1 MMTSDSSTGPLRVLL
16 VTENDPLYVRQFFD
30 VFFAELPRD
39 RVDLVG
45 VTVSRAFHEP
55 LLKTARR
62 VHRFYGTADFLR
74 LLPRYI
80 LAKLSGQSIAT
91 LAEKR
96 GFPLLPVASV
106 NSQDYIDRVK
116 ALRPEMIVSVAAPEI
131 FKSPLLSVASIGC
144 LNIHSG
150 KIPEYRGMM
159 PTFWQMLEGKPFV
172 TVTVHEMVPKLD
184 AGGVVD
190 TFEFPLSDR
199 DSLDRVISGTKQE
212 GARLMIR
219 VLERIAATRR
229 MPEATPLDMSKARL
243 FKFPQPVDVA
253 KFRARGHRML

>member
-1 MMTSDSSTGPLRVLL
+1 MQSSTNQPLRVLL

-30 VFFAELPRD
+30 VFFDELPRD
-39 RVDLVG
+39 KVELVG
-45 VTVSRAFHEP
+45 VTVARAFHEP

-62 VHRFYGTADFLR
+62 VHRFYGTVDFLR

-80 LAKLSGQSIAT
+80 LAKLSGRSIAA
-91 LAEKR
+91 LASSR
-96 GFPLLPVASV
+96 GFPLVEAASV
-106 NSQDYIDRVK
+106 NSQEYIDAVT

-131 FKSPLLSVASIGC
+131 FKSPLLKVASIGC

-159 PTFWQMLEGKPFV
+159 PTFWQMLEKKPAV

-190 TFEFPLSDR
+190 TFDFALREN

-219 VLERIAATRR
+219 VLERIAATRQ
-229 MPEATPLDMSKARL
+229 MPATTELDMSKARL
-243 FKFPQPVDVA
+243 FKFPQPDDVRR
-253 KFRARGHRML
+253 FRALGHRML

>member
-1 MMTSDSSTGPLRVLL
+1 MENSITQPLRVLL

-45 VTVSRAFHEP
+45 VTVARAFHEP
-55 LLKTARR
+55 LTKTARR
-62 VHRFYGTADFLR
+62 VHRFYGTVDFLR

-80 LAKLSGQSIAT
+80 LAKLSGRSIAS
-91 LAEKR
+91 LAR
-96 GFPLLPVASV
+96 SHGFPLVEAASV
-106 NSQDYIDRVK
+106 NSQEYIDAVT
-116 ALRPEMIVSVAAPEI
+116 ALKPEMIVSVAAPEI
-131 FKSPLLSVASIGC
+131 FKSPLLKVASIGC

-159 PTFWQMLEGKPFV
+159 PTFWQMLEKKPAV

-190 TFEFPLSDR
+190 TFEFPLHES

-219 VLERIAATRR
+219 VLERIAASRQ
-229 MPEATPLDMSKARL
+229 MPRTTELDMSKARL
-243 FKFPQPVDVA
+243 FKFPQPDDVRR
-253 KFRARGHRML
+253 FRAMGHRML

>member
-1 MMTSDSSTGPLRVLL
+1 MMSDSVSAPLRVLL

-80 LAKLSGQSIAT
+80 LAKVAGQSIAT
-91 LAEKR
+91 LAEKH
-96 GFPLLPVASV
+96 GFPILPAASV
-106 NSQDYIDRVK
+106 NAQEYIDRVK

-131 FKSPLLSVASIGC
+131 FKSPLLQIASIGC

-150 KIPEYRGMM
+150 KLPEYRGMM

-190 TFEFPLSDR
+190 TLEFPLQQR

-219 VLERIAATRR
+219 VLEKIAAARS
-229 MPEATPLDMSKARL
+229 MPETTPLDMSKARL
-243 FKFPQPVDVA
+243 FKFPQPADVA
-253 KFRARGHRML
+253 KFRDRGHRML

>member
-1 MMTSDSSTGPLRVLL
+1 MSNTTRQPLRVLL

-30 VFFAELPRD
+30 VFFDELPRD
-39 RVDLVG
+39 RVELVG
-45 VTVSRAFHEP
+45 VTVARAFHEP

-80 LAKLSGQSIAT
+80 AAKLSGRSIAK
-91 LAEKR
+91 LARSR
-96 GFPLLPVASV
+96 GFPLVEAASV
-106 NSQDYIDRVK
+106 NSQEYIDAVT

-131 FKSPLLSVASIGC
+131 FKSPLLKVASIGC

-159 PTFWQMLEGKPFV
+159 PTFWQMLERKPAV

-190 TFEFPLSDR
+190 TFEFPLHGS

-219 VLERIAATRR
+219 VLERIAETRAMPATT
-229 MPEATPLDMSKARL
+229 ALDMSKARL
-243 FKFPQPVDVA
+243 FKFPQPDDVRR
-253 KFRARGHRML
+253 FRALGHRML

>member
-1 MMTSDSSTGPLRVLL
+1 MQSSTNQPLRVLL

-30 VFFAELPRD
+30 VFFDELPRD
-39 RVDLVG
+39 KVELVG
-45 VTVSRAFHEP
+45 VTVARAFHEP

-62 VHRFYGTADFLR
+62 VHRFYGTVDFLR

-80 LAKLSGQSIAT
+80 LAKLSGRSIAA
-91 LAEKR
+91 LASSR
-96 GFPLLPVASV
+96 GFPLVEAASV
-106 NSQDYIDRVK
+106 NSQEYIDAVT

-131 FKSPLLSVASIGC
+131 FKSPLLKVASIGC

-159 PTFWQMLEGKPFV
+159 PTFWQMLEKKPAV

-190 TFEFPLSDR
+190 TLILRCARMIRLTASSRARSRRER
-199 DSLDRVISGTKQE
+199 DS
-212 GARLMIR
+212 
-219 VLERIAATRR
+219 
-229 MPEATPLDMSKARL
+229 
-243 FKFPQPVDVA
+243 
-253 KFRARGHRML
+253 